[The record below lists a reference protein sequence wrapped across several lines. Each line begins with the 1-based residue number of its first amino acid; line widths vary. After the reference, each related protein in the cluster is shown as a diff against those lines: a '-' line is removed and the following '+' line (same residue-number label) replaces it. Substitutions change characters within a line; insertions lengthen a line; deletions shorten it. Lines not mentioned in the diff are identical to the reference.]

1 MKKIENF
8 ESTKLILSDQSNLLR
23 NLLRNSLRKL
33 FQYKI
38 KQIIY
43 LRLIII
49 DQICGKKTQK

>member
-33 FQYKI
+33 FQNKI